1 MTRIQPLTETHHD
14 GLFGDAPL
22 GTDAT
27 SRDEKHRPYAEL
39 QRVLDH
45 LEMAGRPFSRTTVG
59 TSNQGRDIDMISVG
73 RGDTDILFV
82 GQQHGNESSGS
93 TSLVALLHY
102 LASGKSKA
110 HLDDVTVHV
119 VPRANPDGAE
129 IEFRGNVDPDAPDP
143 DTDEGIFTTTY
154 QGRGWDPNRYH
165 FPDWTESRLYK
176 HHPEQFPENPVPEAR
191 AVTEA
196 VDRVDPELFVDI
208 HGQGE
213 KTTEDGAAVTHS
225 VMWPVLGEKPIPE
238 DGLALSK
245 KMCVQVYDH
254 LSRFDRV
261 VSRYPATAAY
271 PGVAHKAYGLQ
282 DRGSIIYEVVEPKS
296 VDQYRTRTRTTL
308 PSLLSLIGTAATGGI
323 HYRDPDRVEEIPHIG

>member
-1 MTRIQPLTETHHD
+1 MTETHHD

-129 IEFRGNVDPDAPDP
+129 IEFRG
-143 DTDEGIFTTTY
+143 TSIRTRRILILT
-154 QGRGWDPNRYH
+154 R
-165 FPDWTESRLYK
+165 ESSRRL
-176 HHPEQFPENPVPEAR
+176 
-191 AVTEA
+191 T
-196 VDRVDPELFVDI
+196 
-208 HGQGE
+208 
-213 KTTEDGAAVTHS
+213 
-225 VMWPVLGEKPIPE
+225 
-238 DGLALSK
+238 
-245 KMCVQVYDH
+245 
-254 LSRFDRV
+254 RV
-261 VSRYPATAAY
+261 VAGIRTGITSPTGPRVASTNTIRSSSRRIRFQ
-271 PGVAHKAYGLQ
+271 KREQ
-282 DRGSIIYEVVEPKS
+282 
-296 VDQYRTRTRTTL
+296 
-308 PSLLSLIGTAATGGI
+308 
-323 HYRDPDRVEEIPHIG
+323 